1 MVMIDSAGLSDVGR
15 KRLEN
20 QDCFCVED
28 NLNLY
33 VVADGMGGHLAGEVA
48 GRMVV
53 DSIRNY
59 FIALSS
65 KRKQPPPPR
74 HDDSLSPEANHLL
87 NAVAYA
93 NSQVYQASI
102 DEPGYRGMGSTVAA
116 LLFTPDTFVAAN
128 VGDSSIYLIHESNIE
143 RLSVPHTVIAS
154 QAELEPEQLQL
165 YGTDF
170 QHMLTRGIGIEAEVE
185 PDFCESPCFE
195 GDRFIICSDGLSD
208 KVTPDEIREI
218 ASVGAPRKICRS
230 LVDLA
235 NERGGDD
242 NTTVVVLTIGKE
254 MGLWPRI
261 KRKIDGISKTGFGIQ
276 RKAAVSFPAKAGFPA
291 CLSSFCRSKP
301 EEYTGIPRIQFDRP
315 TRRWGQKTL
324 LRGHPIGFLQ

>member
-15 KRLEN
+15 KRKEN

-59 FIALSS
+59 FAALQDNRNHPPQSKHEASLSS
-65 KRKQPPPPR
+65 
-74 HDDSLSPEANHLL
+74 EANHLL

-93 NSQVYQASI
+93 NSQVYQASMEQP
-102 DEPGYRGMGSTVAA
+102 DYRGMGSTVAA

-128 VGDSSIYLIHESNIE
+128 VGDSSIYLIHESKIE
-143 RLSVPHTVIAS
+143 QLSVPHTVVA
-154 QAELEPEQLQL
+154 QTDLATEDQQV
-165 YGTDF
+165 YGPDLK
-170 QHMLTRGIGIEAEVE
+170 HLLTRGIGIENEVK
-185 PDFCESPCFE
+185 PDFCESPYFE

-208 KVTPDEIREI
+208 KVSPDEILDI
-218 ASVGAPRKICRS
+218 ASVGGPRKTCRT

-235 NERGGDD
+235 NDRGGDD
-242 NTTVVVLTIGKE
+242 NTTVIALAVGKK
-254 MGLWPRI
+254 MGLWFRFRHMI
-261 KRKIDGISKTGFGIQ
+261 
-276 RKAAVSFPAKAGFPA
+276 
-291 CLSSFCRSKP
+291 
-301 EEYTGIPRIQFDRP
+301 EEFWR
-315 TRRWGQKTL
+315 
-324 LRGHPIGFLQ
+324 

>member
-28 NLNLY
+28 NLGLY

-48 GRMVV
+48 GRMVIE
-53 DSIRNY
+53 SIRNY
-59 FIALSS
+59 FVALESN
-65 KRKQPPPPR
+65 RNQPPQAK
-74 HDDSLSPEANHLL
+74 HDGSLSTEANHLL

-102 DEPGYRGMGSTVAA
+102 DQPDYRGMGSTVAA

-128 VGDSSIYLIHESNIE
+128 VGDSSIYLIHEERIE
-143 RLSVPHTVIAS
+143 RISVPHTVIAA
-154 QAELEPEQLQL
+154 QNELAPEQRQL
-165 YGTDF
+165 YGSDF

-185 PDFCESPCFE
+185 PDFCESPCFN

-208 KVTPDEIREI
+208 KVAPEEILDI
-218 ASVGAPRKICRS
+218 ALANAPRKICRT

-235 NERGGDD
+235 NARGGDD
-242 NTTVVVLTIGKE
+242 NTTVVALTIGKQP
-254 MGLWPRI
+254 GLWPRI
-261 KRKIDGISKTGFGIQ
+261 KQKLF
-276 RKAAVSFPAKAGFPA
+276 GFP
-291 CLSSFCRSKP
+291 P
-301 EEYTGIPRIQFDRP
+301 
-315 TRRWGQKTL
+315 
-324 LRGHPIGFLQ
+324 